1 MAKVTPV
8 DMEGDPG
15 GKGPPPVPPKTD
27 GPPGDKQPPR
37 RGGGGCFTF
46 ILAAAALGLG
56 GYLAY
61 DMLVVKR
68 VIEDLPD
75 PAGLLDEYVD
85 RSLDDSVLGQVG
97 ALEDRI
103 SRVEGKVSRMEEI
116 IERLGQEIGSSQG
129 ISEHRSSIPL
139 HQLRIVLADVRLRAT
154 GDPGLVIDEL
164 RTVLPFIPDQEGAL
178 RRVLEA
184 DIEALSA
191 LPSRDELLR
200 KIGEL
205 EETLASPLE
214 TGEQEVKA
222 EGVVGFLYG
231 LADVKRA
238 PLAEEANLLSARA
251 GARNARTLALV
262 GDAENY
268 AAQIESVRQD
278 VDTFAPLYPEGALAR
293 LRDLLDELSGLGLP
307 SYGLAAASTAW
318 SAVP

>member
-1 MAKVTPV
+1 MAKVNPV
-8 DMEGDPG
+8 DMGAGAERQD
-15 GKGPPPVPPKTD
+15 PPPKPPD
-27 GPPGDKQPPR
+27 AAEPRR
-37 RGGGGCFTF
+37 RGGGGFFTF
-46 ILAAAALGLG
+46 VLAVAALGLG

-103 SRVEGKVSRMEEI
+103 SQVEGKVSRMEEI

-129 ISEHRSSIPL
+129 ISEHGSSIPL
-139 HQLRIVLADVRLRAT
+139 HLLRIVLADVRLRAT
-154 GDPGLVIDEL
+154 GDPDLVIDEL

-184 DIEALSA
+184 DIEALAS

-214 TGEQEVKA
+214 TGGEEAMKA
-222 EGVVGFLYG
+222 EGFVGFLYG

-238 PLAEEANLLSARA
+238 PRAEEANLASARA